1 MRPIS
6 QPGGSGRRRSRY
18 VLLVLTLL
26 AVTLITLDAR
36 GVVAISSAREGAVDV
51 FSPVRG
57 AARWVTTPFRNAWN
71 GMTRYDDLSIENER
85 LRGEIDRLEGAQAR
99 NENAE
104 KELERLSEQLGIDFA
119 GGIPTQIARVTT
131 GPYSNFTDHRLQ
143 LDRGTDSGIEVGM
156 PVVNNRGL
164 VGRIVETSRTRS
176 VVRLIT
182 DPGLHVGVKLVDTGI
197 TGVGHGGGDADTF
210 VIDRGIDLDK
220 PVEPNE
226 VVVTGGIERAIMP
239 PSIPVGTV
247 DKVNPDEAQRVKI
260 VQVNYA
266 VDFSKLDVVQ
276 VLKWTPEE

>member
-1 MRPIS
+1 
-6 QPGGSGRRRSRY
+6 
-18 VLLVLTLL
+18 LVLTLL

-36 GVVAISSAREGAVDV
+36 GVVALTGPREGAIDA
-51 FSPVRG
+51 FGPVRG

-71 GMTRYDDLSIENER
+71 GMTRYDELSTENER
-85 LRGEIDRLEGAQAR
+85 LRGEVDRLEGATAR
-99 NENAE
+99 NANAE

-119 GGIPTQIARVTT
+119 GDIPTQIARVTT

-143 LDRGTDSGIEVGM
+143 LDRGTDSELAVGM
-156 PVVNNRGL
+156 PVVTARGL

-176 VVRLIT
+176 VVQLIT
-182 DPGLHVGVKLVDTGI
+182 DPDLHIGVKMVDTGI
-197 TGVGHGGGDADTF
+197 TGVGQGGGDTDTF
-210 VIDRGIDLDK
+210 IIDRGIDIGE

-239 PSIPVGTV
+239 LNAAIPVGTV
-247 DKVNPDEAQRVKI
+247 DKATPDEAQRVMI

-266 VDFSKLDVVQ
+266 VDFTKLDVVQ

>member
-1 MRPIS
+1 MRPLS
-6 QPGGSGRRRSRY
+6 QPGGGRRRSRY

-36 GVVAISSAREGAVDV
+36 GVVALTGPREGAIDA
-51 FSPVRG
+51 FAPVRG
-57 AARWVTTPFRNAWN
+57 ATRWVTTPFRNAWN

-85 LRGEIDRLEGAQAR
+85 LRGEIDRLEGAQMR
-99 NENAE
+99 NDNAE

-119 GGIPTQIARVTT
+119 GDIETQIARVAT

-143 LDRGTDSGIEVGM
+143 LDRGTDSGLAVGM
-156 PVVNNRGL
+156 PVVTTRGL
-164 VGRIVETSRTRS
+164 VGRILETSRTRS
-176 VVRLIT
+176 IVQLIT
-182 DPGLHVGVKLVDTGI
+182 DPEMHIGVKLVDTGVV
-197 TGVGHGGGDADTF
+197 GVGHGGGDTDTF
-210 VIDRGIDLDK
+210 LIDRGVGLGM

-247 DKVNPDEAQRVKI
+247 DEVTPDEAQQLKI

-266 VDFSKLDVVQ
+266 VDFTKLDVVQ
-276 VLKWTPEE
+276 VLKWTPAE